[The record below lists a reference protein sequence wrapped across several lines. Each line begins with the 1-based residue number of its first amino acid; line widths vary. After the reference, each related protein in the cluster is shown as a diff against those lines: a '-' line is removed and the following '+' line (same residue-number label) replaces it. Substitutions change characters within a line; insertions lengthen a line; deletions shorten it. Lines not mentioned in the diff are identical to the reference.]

1 MSSPE
6 DLPNPGIKP
15 ESPALQVDSLLT
27 EVSEK
32 PICHCFFF
40 PPSICHEVM
49 GMDAMILVFFE
60 CWLMQWCN
68 WLNVKNND
76 YASKSTIMHILS
88 YNNQILDLA
97 LKEDKSN
104 DGKVYK

>member
-1 MSSPE
+1 
-6 DLPNPGIKP
+6 
-15 ESPALQVDSLLT
+15 
-27 EVSEK
+27 
-32 PICHCFFF
+32 
-40 PPSICHEVM
+40 
-49 GMDAMILVFFE
+49 
-60 CWLMQWCN
+60 MQWCN